1 MEYYSAI
8 KRMKSAICSNMD
20 AAINRYHTQWRR
32 SGRERHEYHMIAA
45 MWYLKYDTNEAIYKA
60 ETDSEM

>member
-1 MEYYSAI
+1 
-8 KRMKSAICSNMD
+8 MD